1 MQKRF
6 EPHPRCGTGAL
17 PEFTFLNTTAKPM
30 GWNDESLEL
39 LWRYNLHYFDYINV
53 CGEVESGRNGV
64 SRVEVEKWRKGEG
77 DDDSRVEVEKGRD
90 EVSRGEG
97 ERGRKS
103 EDLMERWIDEN
114 PRGSFPGW
122 DPYPTSLRI
131 VNWVKWLNGSR
142 VASFAKATAAK
153 EHVERVECSLKEQA
167 DWLVNHIE
175 YHLLANHLLANAK
188 ALVFAG
194 KYFDRKDW
202 YGKGLSIYRQQ
213 LPEQTCSDGVN
224 FERSPMYH
232 AIIFEDMLD
241 LAEYTDEPLFKDYAA
256 RMADGMRL
264 LTGPDGK
271 IAKFNDATE
280 GIAKQPAEL
289 LGRAEKYSRVEVE
302 KWRMG
307 EGSDLGRGEVE
318 RGRRDDISRG
328 EVERGRR
335 EEVGRGEV
343 ERGRRSGF
351 LRMEAGEWTL
361 IAKCGEIGPSYQ
373 PGHAHADTWSFE
385 LWKSGKKIVGDTGC
399 STYVAG
405 SIRSYERS
413 TKAHNTVVIDGR
425 DSSEVWASHR
435 VGRRF
440 DRKRHRREFQ
450 LTENGLKG
458 IDYLSGKGE
467 HDIEVRF
474 HLPPGVD
481 RTAVNINCPG
491 ELSWETCEFAE
502 GWNLRESGL
511 CAVYSFRL
519 TFPSRIEWSI
529 A

>member
-1 MQKRF
+1 MRYLKPIQVWFQVWRRVQKRF
-6 EPHPRCGTGAL
+6 EPHPRCGADEL
-17 PEFTFLNTTAKPM
+17 PEFTFLNTTAKPK

-39 LWRYNLHYFDYINV
+39 LWRYNLHYFDYIN
-53 CGEVESGRNGV
+53 GHVERVECVEQGDGV
-64 SRVEVEKWRKGEG
+64 SRVEVEKR
-77 DDDSRVEVEKGRD
+77 RN
-90 EVSRGEG
+90 
-97 ERGRKS
+97 
-103 EDLMERWIDEN
+103 LIERWMVEN

-131 VNWVKWLNGSR
+131 VNWVKWLNGS
-142 VASFAKATAAK
+142 
-153 EHVERVECSLKEQA
+153 HVERVESSLKEQT
-167 DWLVNHIE
+167 DWLMNHIE

-194 KYFDRKDW
+194 RYFDRKDW
-202 YGKGLSIYRQQ
+202 YDKGLSIYRQQ

-232 AIIFEDMLD
+232 AIIFEDVLD

-289 LGRAEKYSRVEVE
+289 LARAEKFCRVEGGMGRWDGRVEVE
-302 KWRMG
+302 R
-307 EGSDLGRGEVE
+307 GSG
-318 RGRRDDISRG
+318 
-328 EVERGRR
+328 
-335 EEVGRGEV
+335 
-343 ERGRRSGF
+343 SGF
-351 LRMEAGEWTL
+351 LRQESGDYVL
-361 IAKCGEIGPSYQ
+361 LAKCGEIGPSYQ

-385 LWKSGKKIVGDTGC
+385 LWKSGKKIIGDTGC
-399 STYVAG
+399 STYIAG

-413 TKAHNTVVIDGR
+413 TKAHNTVVVDGR
-425 DSSEVWASHR
+425 NSSEVWASHR

-440 DRKRHRREFQ
+440 DPKRHRREFQ

-458 IDYLSGKGE
+458 IDSLSGKGE

-474 HLPPGVD
+474 HLPPGID
-481 RTAVNINCPG
+481 RNTVNINCPG
-491 ELSWETCEFAE
+491 DLTWEDCYFAE
-502 GWNLRESGL
+502 GWNCLELGL
-511 CAVYSFRL
+511 CAVFSMKLSF
-519 TFPSRIEWSI
+519 PAKIEWKVGSK
-529 A
+529 

>member
-1 MQKRF
+1 MNIGLIVRTVRHLKPIQVWFQVWRRVQKRF
-6 EPHPRCGTGAL
+6 EPHPRCGADEL
-17 PEFTFLNTTAKPM
+17 PEFTFLNTTAKPK

-39 LWRYNLHYFDYINV
+39 LWRYNLHYFDYINGRV
-53 CGEVESGRNGV
+53 ECVERVAQGERGG
-64 SRVEVEKWRKGEG
+64 RVEVEKWGN
-77 DDDSRVEVEKGRD
+77 
-90 EVSRGEG
+90 
-97 ERGRKS
+97 
-103 EDLMERWIDEN
+103 LIERWMVEN

-131 VNWVKWLNGSR
+131 VNWVKWLNGI
-142 VASFAKATAAK
+142 
-153 EHVERVECSLKEQA
+153 HVERVESSLKEQT
-167 DWLVNHIE
+167 DWLMNHIE

-194 KYFDRKDW
+194 KYLDRKDW
-202 YGKGLSIYRQQ
+202 YDKGLSIYRQQ

-232 AIIFEDMLD
+232 AIIFEDVLD

-280 GIAKQPAEL
+280 GIAKQPAEML
-289 LGRAEKYSRVEVE
+289 ARAEKFCRVESVE
-302 KWRMG
+302 GVDGAGRVERVGKRNGSGYLRMG
-307 EGSDLGRGEVE
+307 V
-318 RGRRDDISRG
+318 
-328 EVERGRR
+328 
-335 EEVGRGEV
+335 
-343 ERGRRSGF
+343 
-351 LRMEAGEWTL
+351 GEWTVL
-361 IAKCGEIGPSYQ
+361 AKTGEIGPSYQ

-385 LWKSGKKIVGDTGC
+385 LWKSGKKIIGDTGC
-399 STYVAG
+399 STYIAG

-413 TKAHNTVVIDGR
+413 TKAHNTVVVDGR
-425 DSSEVWASHR
+425 NSSEVWASHR

-458 IDYLSGKGE
+458 IDSLSGKGV

-474 HLPPGVD
+474 HLPPGID
-481 RTAVNINCPG
+481 RNTVNINCPG
-491 ELSWETCEFAE
+491 DLTWEDCYFAE
-502 GWNLRESGL
+502 GWNRRELGL
-511 CAVYSFRL
+511 CAVYSMKL
-519 TFPSRIEWSI
+519 SFPAKIEWKI
-529 A
+529 GFE